1 MYTQFVRQLLL
12 IMHLSGLALMVGLT
26 VAAFVT
32 FRAFKKRFAIKSE
45 SATGLLQLLLNLDPI
60 KGVGGI
66 LLIIS
71 GIGLIYITGGVFLH
85 MLWLQLKLSLI
96 LLLPLNEILIGK
108 KHLKKLK
115 TAFFENN
122 PHSAAV
128 IKTTLPKIALF
139 YTIQLLL
146 FLGIIVLAV
155 LKIS

>member
-1 MYTQFVRQLLL
+1 
-12 IMHLSGLALMVGLT
+12 MVGTT
-26 VAAFVT
+26 VASFVT
-32 FRAFKKRFAIKSE
+32 FRAFTKRFNIKSE
-45 SATGLLQLLLNLDPI
+45 SSAGLLQLLLNLDPI
-60 KGVGGI
+60 KGTGGI

-71 GIGLIYITGGVFLH
+71 GIGLTFITGWVFLH

-96 LLLPLNEILIGK
+96 LLLPLNELLVGK
-108 KHLKKLK
+108 KQLKKLK

-122 PHSAAV
+122 PDSSTM
-128 IKTTLPKIALF
+128 IKIAIPKIAVF

>member
-1 MYTQFVRQLLL
+1 
-12 IMHLSGLALMVGLT
+12 MHLSGLVLMVGTT
-26 VAAFVT
+26 VASFVT
-32 FRAFKKRFAIKSE
+32 FRAFKKRFDIKSE
-45 SATGLLQLLLNLDPI
+45 SATGLLQLLTTLDPI
-60 KGVGGI
+60 KGIGGI

-71 GIGLIYITGGVFLH
+71 GIGLTFITGWVFLH

-108 KHLKKLK
+108 KQLKQLK

-122 PHSAAV
+122 PGSATV
-128 IKTTLPKIALF
+128 IKIAIPKIAVF

-146 FLGIIVLAV
+146 FLGIMVLAV